1 MEYIEFLKSKIDIAP
16 KTGIEISEEDV
27 NPILKPH
34 QRDAVIW
41 AVRLFCYISHHN

>member
-16 KTGIEISEEDV
+16 KTGIEISEKDV

-41 AVRLFCYISHHN
+41 AVKSRPYIFYG

>member
-27 NPILKPH
+27 NL
-34 QRDAVIW
+34 
-41 AVRLFCYISHHN
+41 Y